1 MSRCRF
7 GIQFASLIIAL
18 AMSSAALGQG
28 YTIRCNKEQTQCE
41 VDTKRLTRGDRVGI
55 FDEDNNI
62 VAVGTVTMLKD
73 RIRIFK
79 IDKRFNPIYR
89 EAKLRFLSDAQ
100 AENPLKYFTTP
111 KTESK
116 MELGINL
123 EITSVGVGNGF
134 MATGLGAFFDYR
146 LFGRNFIVGRFYYLK
161 GSGVAT
167 NSDLEV
173 DEAAINVSSFGLL
186 GGIAIPLITSRS
198 FGLRGEFSLGFGSTS
213 VGTDASFDGTE
224 IIENKVGGSGLAA
237 RAELDAIYHMGK
249 FNPFVGLS
257 YFRLQSANNYTF
269 SAGAI
274 FEF

>member
-7 GIQFASLIIAL
+7 EFQFASLVIAL
-18 AMSSAALGQG
+18 ATSSVAFGQG
-28 YTIRCNKEQTQCE
+28 YTIRCNREQTQCE

-62 VAVGTVTMLKD
+62 VAVGTVTALKD

-79 IDKRFNPIYR
+79 IDKKLNPIYR
-89 EAKLRFLSDAQ
+89 DAKQRFLSDTQ

-111 KTESK
+111 NTENK
-116 MELGINL
+116 MELGVNI
-123 EITSVGVGNGF
+123 EVTSVGVGNGF

-146 LFGRNFIVGRFYYLK
+146 LFGHNFVVGRFYYLK

-173 DEAAINVSSFGLL
+173 DEAAIDVSSFGLL
-186 GGIAIPLITSRS
+186 GGIAIPLITSRT

-213 VGTDASFDGTE
+213 VATDAPFDGTE
-224 IIENKVGGSGLAA
+224 IIEGKVGGTGLAA

-249 FNPFVGLS
+249 FNPFIGLS

-269 SAGAI
+269 SAGAV